1 MTDARAPLPSHVDGL
16 AALPDSARA
25 TLDHGLAAL
34 GLVDLTAERRQA
46 LEDHLRLLL
55 AWNSAINLTAIR
67 DPDAAVRLHI
77 LDSLSAIPLL
87 RSRAIESFIDL
98 GSGGG
103 YPGLPVAVVLPADRA
118 LLVDSVT
125 KKARFVRTAAAML
138 GLHQVEAVPDRIE
151 RLAGDDGHRAR
162 WPAVLVR
169 AVAALPELIE
179 LALPLLAPGGL
190 LIAWKR
196 LPIEQELAAAEL
208 AAAAL
213 GGGPPT
219 VMPADETGLIG
230 LTGHVLVVVEKI
242 QPSPPRY
249 PRDPAE
255 RGRRP
260 W

>member
-1 MTDARAPLPSHVDGL
+1 MTEARAPLPSHVEGL
-16 AALPDSARA
+16 AVLPNGARA
-25 TLDHGLAAL
+25 TVDRGLAAL
-34 GLVDLTAERRQA
+34 GLTDLGADRRQA

-55 AWNSAINLTAIR
+55 AWNAAINLTAIR

-87 RSRAIESFIDL
+87 RSRGIESFIDL

-103 YPGLPVAVVLPADRA
+103 FPGLPIAVVLPAHRA
-118 LLVDSVT
+118 LLVDSVA
-125 KKARFVRTAAAML
+125 KKARFVRTAAAAL
-138 GLHQVEAVPDRIE
+138 GLDQVEVVPDRIE
-151 RLAGDDGHRAR
+151 RLAGDAGHRER

-179 LALPLLAPGGL
+179 LALPLLAPGGML
-190 LIAWKR
+190 VAWKR
-196 LPIEQELAAAEL
+196 LPIEQELTAAQP

-219 VMPADETGLIG
+219 VVRADETGLIG
-230 LTGHVLVVVEKI
+230 LIGHVLVAIEKI
-242 QPSPPRY
+242 QPSPPCY
-249 PRDPAE
+249 PRDPAD
-255 RGRRP
+255 RRRRP